1 MIAPAQSLVIVGSG
15 LAAWTLVREF
25 RKLDAQTPITLITR
39 DNGDFYS
46 KPMLSN
52 ALSSGKTAAQ
62 LVSAT
67 SAAMAHQ
74 LGVTVMAK
82 TDVTAIDPVAC
93 SVTTALGPV
102 TYSRLVLALG
112 ADPVRLPL
120 QGDAAARVISVN
132 DLQDYATFRAQ
143 LEGAKRVTVIG
154 AGLIGCEFA
163 NDLVQA
169 GYEVDVIDPGTH
181 PLGRLLPLEA
191 GQQVQQA
198 LAHAGVRFHFGTS
211 VQAVLAAPQGLQ
223 VEMANGHRL
232 ASDLVLSAV
241 GLRPRIALAK
251 AAGLQTARGIVVNR
265 QLQTSQTDIYAL
277 GDVAEVE
284 GLLLPYVMP
293 LMQSARTL
301 AAHLAGQP
309 ATLRY
314 PAMPVVVKTPAM
326 PVVVSPP
333 LADAQGSWQVNAF
346 SDGVDARFVGLDGT
360 LLGFAL
366 AGKATGQKTVLQKS
380 LPAVLA

>member
-1 MIAPAQSLVIVGSG
+1 MITPAQSLVIVGSG

-67 SAAMAHQ
+67 SAAMAQQ
-74 LGVTVMAK
+74 LGVTVMAQ
-82 TDVTAIDPVAC
+82 TDVTAIDPLSC
-93 SVTTALGPV
+93 RVTTTGGPV

-120 QGDAAARVISVN
+120 QGDAVDRVLSVN
-132 DLQDYATFRAQ
+132 DLQDYATFRHR
-143 LEGAKRVTVIG
+143 LEDARRVTVIG

-163 NDLVQA
+163 NDLVNA
-169 GYEVDVIDPGTH
+169 GYEVDVVDPGTQ
-181 PLGRLLPLEA
+181 PLGRLLPPVA
-191 GQQVQQA
+191 GQHVQQA
-198 LAHAGVRFHFGTS
+198 LTQAGVRFYFGTS
-211 VQAVLAAPQGLQ
+211 VHAVYEAPKGLQ
-223 VEMANGHRL
+223 VELADGQRL
-232 ASDLVLSAV
+232 ASDVVLSAV
-241 GLRPRIALAK
+241 GLRPRTALAQ

-265 QLQTSQTDIYAL
+265 QLQTSQSDIFAL

-301 AAHLAGQP
+301 AAYLAGQQ

-314 PAMPVVVKTPAM
+314 PAMPVVVKTPAI

-333 LADAQGSWQVNAF
+333 PTQAKGAWQVNPAAE
-346 SDGVDARFVGLDGT
+346 SVDARFVDAHGA

-366 AGKATGQKTVLQKS
+366 AGKAAAQKTVLQKS